1 VERLCG
7 VLDQDPPSSIDEI
20 GEKDKSTTSRPISSV
35 QKNHLAAVTSVV
47 ADNNERLRHT
57 KKLISPD
64 LKNSEKT
71 KLSI

>member
-35 QKNHLAAVTSVV
+35 QKNHLAPVTSVV

-64 LKNSEKT
+64 LKNSEKG